1 MQASDL
7 EREGIQPCA
16 GVAYNVLKRRTQ
28 NSLAQL
34 ICYFAAIMPLSSG
47 SLSTASLLE
56 ILRALVQ
63 TKQTGYL
70 KIKDDEREGFLAVEN
85 GAIVN
90 ARAGAA
96 SGLHAFFQFVSWRDV
111 RMEFHERPMPIDL
124 ARDLESYDP
133 FVLLSGMSAKVDELT
148 AHQAKNALAAAG

>member
-1 MQASDL
+1 M
-7 EREGIQPCA
+7 R
-16 GVAYNVLKRRTQ
+16 VAYNVLKRHTQ
-28 NSLAQL
+28 KSLAQL

-47 SLSTASLLE
+47 SLSTTSLVD

-70 KIKDDEREGFLAVEN
+70 KIKGEEREGFLAVEN
-85 GAIVN
+85 GSIVN

-133 FVLLSGMSAKVDELT
+133 FVLLSGMNAKVEELA
-148 AHQAKNALAAAG
+148 AHQAKNSLAAAG